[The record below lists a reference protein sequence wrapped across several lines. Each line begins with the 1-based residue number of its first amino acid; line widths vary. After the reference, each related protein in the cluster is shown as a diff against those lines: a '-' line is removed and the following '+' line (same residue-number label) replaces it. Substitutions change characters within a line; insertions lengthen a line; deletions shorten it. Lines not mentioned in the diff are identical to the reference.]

1 MPWMDL
7 DDLGQVTAQ
16 IQELFYPRS
25 VAVVGPPRGMKMGKV
40 FLMGLKEQGF
50 SGLIYPVHPDAA
62 EIDGIKAY
70 PSLAAIPGPV
80 DLVIVLVA
88 NELALPVVR
97 ECAAKKVKGVVL
109 FTAGYRETGTEE
121 GRRLEDELVRIAR
134 SGGMRLIGPNCMGL
148 YCPESGLGF
157 FPQMSTEPGRLGVIS
172 HSGSMT
178 NILGRI
184 APQRGLR
191 FSKVVSLGNEC
202 DLNSI
207 DFLAYLGSDP
217 KTEVIG
223 AYLEGIK
230 DGRRFV
236 QVLSQA
242 SSRKPVIL
250 WKVGLTQEG
259 SRAAASHTGAVANAR
274 EVWEAAVLQGGGVT
288 AEGFEDWVDAL
299 VAFSFFSQGVGD
311 RVAIISGPGG
321 LAVAAAEACGKEG
334 LRLADLSPQ
343 TREGL
348 AEVVPRT
355 GTSLRNPIDVGMSAS
370 INIDI
375 YTRGVRI
382 VAADPAVDA
391 VVMIGAGFT
400 PEANEL
406 YKEAIVQTRH
416 DYEKPILM
424 VNIAGFE
431 QGLVRA
437 YLDAGVPFF
446 DSVERALKAYGKAW
460 RYQSWRRRKSTPLRV
475 SWGHPAEEAAGLCS
489 PTQAPHIQAHSR

>member
-1 MPWMDL
+1 MASMDL
-7 DDLGQVTAQ
+7 DEMAQVTKQ

-50 SGLIYPVHPDAA
+50 PGFIYPVHPSAV

-80 DLVIVLVA
+80 DLAIVLVA
-88 NELALPVVR
+88 HELALPVVR
-97 ECAAKKVKGVVL
+97 QCAAKKVKGVVL
-109 FTAGYRETGTEE
+109 FTAGYREMGTEE
-121 GRRLEDELVRIAR
+121 GRKLEDELLRIAR

-157 FPQMSTEPGRLGVIS
+157 FPQMSNEPGGLGVIS
-172 HSGSMT
+172 HSGSLT

-191 FSKVVSLGNEC
+191 FSKMVSLGNEC
-202 DLNSI
+202 DLNST
-207 DFLAYLGSDP
+207 DFLAYLGRDP

-236 QVLSQA
+236 EVLSEA
-242 SSRKPVIL
+242 SLGKPVIL

-259 SRAAASHTGAVANAR
+259 SRAAASHTGAVANTR
-274 EVWEAAVLQGGGVT
+274 EVWEAAVLQGGGVS

-299 VAFSFFSQGVGD
+299 VAFSFFPNGIGD

-334 LRLADLSPQ
+334 LRLAELSAQ

-348 AEVVPRT
+348 AEFVPRT

-370 INIDI
+370 INIEI
-375 YTRGVRI
+375 YARGVRI

-391 VVMIGAGFT
+391 VVMVGAGFT

-406 YKEAIVQTRH
+406 YKEAVVQTRH
-416 DYEKPILM
+416 EFGKPILM

-431 QGLVRA
+431 QGLIRA
-437 YLDAGVPFF
+437 YVQGGVPFF
-446 DSVERALKAYGKAW
+446 DSVERALRAYGKAW
-460 RYQSWRRRKSTPLRV
+460 RYRRWRRRRDSCPQSFL
-475 SWGHPAEEAAGLCS
+475 G
-489 PTQAPHIQAHSR
+489 

>member
-7 DDLGQVTAQ
+7 DDSAQVTAQ
-16 IQELFYPRS
+16 IQDLFYPRS

-50 SGLIYPVHPDAA
+50 SGLIYPVHPNAV
-62 EIDGIKAY
+62 EIDGIRAY

-80 DLVIVLVA
+80 DLAIVLVA
-88 NELALPVVR
+88 HELALPVVR

-134 SGGMRLIGPNCMGL
+134 SGGVRLIGPNCMGL
-148 YCPESGLGF
+148 YCPESGLSY
-157 FPQMSTEPGRLGVIS
+157 FPQMSTQPGHLGVIS
-172 HSGSMT
+172 HSGSLT

-202 DLNSI
+202 DLNST

-230 DGRRFV
+230 DGRRFM

-259 SRAAASHTGAVANAR
+259 SRAAASHTGAVAGAR

-288 AEGFEDWVDAL
+288 AGGFEDWVDAL
-299 VAFSFFSQGVGD
+299 VAFSFFSHGIGH

-334 LRLADLSPQ
+334 LRLAELSHG
-343 TREGL
+343 TEAAL
-348 AEVVPRT
+348 AEFVPRI

-370 INIDI
+370 IDIEI
-375 YTRGVRI
+375 YTRALRE
-382 VAADPAVDA
+382 VAADLAVDA

-406 YKEAIVQTRH
+406 YKEAVIQARR
-416 DYEKPILM
+416 DYGKPILM

-431 QGLVRA
+431 QGLIRS
-437 YLDAGVPFF
+437 YLEGGVPFF
-446 DSVERALKAYGKAW
+446 DSVERALRAYGKAW
-460 RYQSWRRRKSTPLRV
+460 RYQCWRRRRSSPFRA
-475 SWGHPAEEAAGLCS
+475 SWTDPAEASGDRRS
-489 PTQAPHIQAHSR
+489 PTPDHRTRAHSR

>member
-1 MPWMDL
+1 MPWMDQ
-7 DDLGQVTAQ
+7 DDLAQVTAQ
-16 IQELFYPRS
+16 IEELFYPRS

-50 SGLIYPVHPDAA
+50 CGPIYPVHPSAR

-70 PSLAAIPGPV
+70 PSLGAIPGPV
-80 DLVIVLVA
+80 DLAIVLVGH
-88 NELALPVVR
+88 ELAMPVVR

-109 FTAGYRETGTEE
+109 FTAGYKETGTEE
-121 GRRLEDELVRIAR
+121 GRKQEDELVRIAR
-134 SGGMRLIGPNCMGL
+134 SRGMRIIGPNCMGL
-148 YCPESGLGF
+148 CCPESGLGF

-172 HSGSMT
+172 HSGSLT

-184 APQRGLR
+184 APRRGLS

-202 DLNSI
+202 DLNST
-207 DFLAYLGSDP
+207 DFLAYLGRDP

-230 DGRRFV
+230 DGRRFAR
-236 QVLSQA
+236 VLSQT
-242 SSRKPVIL
+242 SLRKPVIL

-274 EVWEAAVLQGGGVT
+274 EVWEAAVLQCGGVS
-288 AEGFEDWVDAL
+288 AEGFEDWVDSL
-299 VAFSFFSQGVGD
+299 VAFSFFSHGIGD

-334 LRLADLSPQ
+334 LRLAELSAQ
-343 TREGL
+343 TRARL
-348 AEVVPRT
+348 AEFVPRI

-370 INIDI
+370 IDIEI
-375 YTRGVRI
+375 YTRGLRA
-382 VAADPAVDA
+382 VAADRAVDA
-391 VVMIGAGFT
+391 LVMVGAGFT

-406 YKEAIVQTRH
+406 YKEAVVQCRH
-416 DYEKPILM
+416 DYGKPILM

-431 QGLVRA
+431 HGLMRA
-437 YLDAGVPFF
+437 YLEAGVPLF
-446 DSVERALKAYGKAW
+446 DSVERAIRAYANVW
-460 RYQSWRRRKSTPLRV
+460 RYQEWRRRTS
-475 SWGHPAEEAAGLCS
+475 
-489 PTQAPHIQAHSR
+489 APSQGFLGRSC